1 MASFSVRFLG
11 CKDSQT
17 DAQALRERLV
27 HDGHHAGGGDGEV
40 AVVNTCCVTNEG
52 LAKSRQ
58 AASRA
63 ARPHA
68 RASGTRRGPPPLA
81 AAPPAAPRPRV
92 GARAAGP
99 RLSEAAFAGLPDNV
113 AVVAGQ
119 IEQAVE
125 TVAGDVGAI

>member
-11 CKDSQT
+11 CKVSQT

-27 HDGHHAGGGDGEV
+27 RDGHSEVEGGDV

-63 ARPHA
+63 ARTH
-68 RASGTRRGPPPLA
+68 RRVYVTGC
-81 AAPPAAPRPRV
+81 
-92 GARAAGP
+92 GAR
-99 RLSEAAFAGLPDNV
+99 LSDSAFAGLPANV
-113 AVVAGQ
+113 TVVPGQ

-125 TVAGDVGAI
+125 TTAGDVGAIG